1 MRPPC
6 PLIRR
11 CNASNL
17 GYIQRRQLLT
27 LAIETS
33 CDDTSVAVLE
43 KHKNNSATLHF
54 HSKITSDNRLYG
66 GVHPIASHESHQKN
80 LAVLVGQALRS
91 LPVQKNANPHLT
103 NILFLE
109 GRSGREIRQ
118 KPDFITVTRGPGMRS
133 SLNTGL
139 DTAKGL
145 AVAWQIP
152 FLGVNHMQAHALTPR
167 LVSALDAVESGR
179 TDTVEK
185 EPAFPFLTLLVSGGH
200 TMLVHSRSLC
210 DHEILANTTDMAV
223 GDMIDK
229 AAREVLP
236 KNYLDSASD
245 VMYGKLLESFAFP
258 GRHPIHDYIPPSS
271 FTRPRISQLPG
282 YEWTINPP
290 YCAPGPEGSIKYAD
304 VFTFSGIGSSVKG
317 IMSRLPEMDDTGRGI
332 LARETMALA
341 FEHLTSRILF
351 ALQRLD
357 TRSIRTLVV
366 SGGVASNQFLK
377 TILRENLNTK
387 GYKDIKLIFPPPK
400 FCTDNAAMI
409 AWTGIEMYEAGWL
422 TSLDA
427 MAVKKWS
434 IDPRAADGGILGV
447 DGWLSAANVPE

>member
-1 MRPPC
+1 MRPLC
-6 PLIRR
+6 LLIRR
-11 CNASNL
+11 GNASGL

-80 LAVLVGQALRS
+80 LAILIDQALHS
-91 LPVQKNANPHLT
+91 LPKQKDASQHLT
-103 NILFLE
+103 NVLYL
-109 GRSGREIRQ
+109 GSSGREIRN
-118 KPDFITVTRGPGMRS
+118 KPDFITVTRGPGMRA

-167 LVSALDAVESGR
+167 LVSALDATESGKSVV
-179 TDTVEK
+179 TEK
-185 EPAFPFLTLLVSGGH
+185 DPAFPFLSLLVSGGH

-210 DHEILANTTDMAV
+210 DHEILADTTDMAV

-229 AAREVLP
+229 TAREVLP
-236 KNYLDSASD
+236 QEYLQSAAD
-245 VMYGKLLESFAFP
+245 VMYGKLLEAFAFP
-258 GRHPIHDYIPPSS
+258 DEHSVHNYVPPSS
-271 FTRPRISQLPG
+271 FTRPRTSLLPE
-282 YEWTINPP
+282 YDWTINPP
-290 YCAPGPEGSIKYAD
+290 YCSPGSEGSIKYAD
-304 VFTFSGIGSSVKG
+304 AFTFSGIGSAVKK
-317 IMSRLPEMDDTGRGI
+317 IMSRFPEMGDTGRRM
-332 LARETMALA
+332 LARETMALS
-341 FEHLTSRILF
+341 FEHLASRVLF
-351 ALQRLD
+351 ALQRLG
-357 TRSIRTLVV
+357 TQSIKALVV

-377 TILRENLNTK
+377 TILRENLNAK
-387 GYKDIKLIFPPPK
+387 GFQDIELVFPPPK

-409 AWTGIEMYEAGWL
+409 AWTGIEMYEAGWR

-427 MAVKKWS
+427 MAIKKWA
-434 IDPRAADGGILGV
+434 IDPKSAEGGILGV
-447 DGWLSAANVPE
+447 DGWSAANVT